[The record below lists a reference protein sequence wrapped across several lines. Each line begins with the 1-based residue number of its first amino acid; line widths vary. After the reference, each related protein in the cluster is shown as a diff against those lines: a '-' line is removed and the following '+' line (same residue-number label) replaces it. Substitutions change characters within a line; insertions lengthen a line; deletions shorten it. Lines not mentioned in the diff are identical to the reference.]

1 MYTEKSVVKCESG
14 LHNRQATFFIQKANE
29 FRSSIWIEVDDRK
42 INAKSLL
49 GVLSMAITTGTEVTL
64 IAEGPDEEAAVKT
77 LAQKNGLHAT
87 FMPKPIFGINGSGM
101 HTNMSLFKDGKNVFF
116 DETGDKML
124 SADAYHFI
132 AGLLHHIGGMTA
144 ILNPLVNSY
153 KRLVPG

>member
-64 IAEGPDEEAAVKT
+64 IAEGPDEEAAM
-77 LAQKNGLHAT
+77 Q
-87 FMPKPIFGINGSGM
+87 GIEKYLSG
-101 HTNMSLFKDGKNVFF
+101 K
-116 DETGDKML
+116 
-124 SADAYHFI
+124 
-132 AGLLHHIGGMTA
+132 
-144 ILNPLVNSY
+144 
-153 KRLVPG
+153 

>member
-14 LHNRQATFFIQKANE
+14 LHNRQATFFNE

-77 LAQKNGLHAT
+77 LAQMLVKD
-87 FMPKPIFGINGSGM
+87 IF
-101 HTNMSLFKDGKNVFF
+101 
-116 DETGDKML
+116 
-124 SADAYHFI
+124 
-132 AGLLHHIGGMTA
+132 
-144 ILNPLVNSY
+144 
-153 KRLVPG
+153 